1 MSTATAFTAI
11 RAHLEANWT
20 ATALVFDNEV
30 IATPADASGNDLP
43 FVQVQITGD
52 LWDQA
57 SIGAGD
63 RLENRWEETG
73 ELLLSVIVPTGT
85 GSLLARQHAEA
96 LANIFRGLNLDESN
110 IEFRDISIGLGVAA
124 QDRGSW
130 WLLPMRINW
139 TRG

>member
-20 ATALVFDNEV
+20 ATPLAWDNE
-30 IATPADASGNDLP
+30 AYEPGDNAP
-43 FVQVQITGD
+43 FVMVQITGD
-52 LWDQA
+52 QWDQA

-63 RLENRWEETG
+63 RLANRWEEEG
-73 ELLLSVIVPTGT
+73 ELLLSVMVPTGT

-96 LANIFRGLNLDESN
+96 LANIFRGLNLGD

-124 QDRGSW
+124 EDRGGW
-130 WLLPMRINW
+130 WLLPVRINW
-139 TRG
+139 IRG

>member
-11 RAHLEANWT
+11 RAHLEAEWQ
-20 ATALVFDNEV
+20 ATPLAWDNETY
-30 IATPADASGNDLP
+30 APNDNTP
-43 FVQVQITGD
+43 FVMVQITGD

-57 SIGAGD
+57 SIGAGE
-63 RLENRWEETG
+63 RTANRWEETG

-124 QDRGSW
+124 QDRGPW
-130 WLLPMRINW
+130 WLLPVRINW
-139 TRG
+139 LRG

>member
-1 MSTATAFTAI
+1 MTTATAFTAI
-11 RAHLEANWT
+11 RAHLEAEWT
-20 ATALVFDNEV
+20 TTPLAWDNE
-30 IATPADASGNDLP
+30 TFSPQDNTP
-43 FVQVQITGD
+43 FVMVQITGD
-52 LWDQA
+52 LWDQH

-124 QDRGSW
+124 EDRGPW
-130 WLLPMRINW
+130 WLLPIRINW